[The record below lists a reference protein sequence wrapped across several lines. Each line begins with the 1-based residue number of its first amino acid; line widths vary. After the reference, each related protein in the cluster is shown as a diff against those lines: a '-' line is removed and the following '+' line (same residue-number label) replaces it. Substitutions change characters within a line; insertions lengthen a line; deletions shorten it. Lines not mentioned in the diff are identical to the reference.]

1 MIDFF
6 GGLVHALGLDG
17 KYPFSCTVLPPVF
30 KKLGLDQGP
39 TKRREEEGGNSR
51 GEVPEGWGMHAG
63 ETGKWWSE
71 GGMVLG
77 PGTCKV

>member
-6 GGLVHALGLDG
+6 GELVHALGLDG

-51 GEVPEGWGMHAG
+51 GEIPEGWGMHAG
-63 ETGKWWSE
+63 LCI
-71 GGMVLG
+71 VRAR
-77 PGTCKV
+77 

>member
-1 MIDFF
+1 MSILLHCPAA
-6 GGLVHALGLDG
+6 G
-17 KYPFSCTVLPPVF
+17 F

-71 GGMVLG
+71 EGMVLG
-77 PGTCKV
+77 PGTFA